1 MSAPAG
7 RARQLFRRRDA
18 SATLSGVGLTIITE
32 PKPAFPARAVRWP
45 GLLRSPPP
53 ESGVKAIHVMTD
65 YAAARHNMVES
76 QIRTNRVT
84 DGALLAAMETLPR
97 EQFVP
102 GERRSIA
109 YVDEDIEIAPGR
121 YLMEPMVL
129 ARLLQVA
136 EVEPD
141 AIALDIG
148 CGTGY
153 STAVLAR
160 LCQTVVGVE
169 SDPALATR
177 ATETLT
183 ALGIDNALVVE
194 AGLTAGYPK
203 QAPYDVILFS
213 GAIAGVPDAI
223 ARQLAPG
230 GRAVAV
236 VAGRAMGQAHV
247 FTRVGDVLSARP
259 IFDAA
264 TPLLPDYTPEEEFVF

>member
-1 MSAPAG
+1 
-7 RARQLFRRRDA
+7 
-18 SATLSGVGLTIITE
+18 
-32 PKPAFPARAVRWP
+32 
-45 GLLRSPPP
+45 
-53 ESGVKAIHVMTD
+53 MTD

-76 QIRTNRVT
+76 QVRTNRVT
-84 DGALLAAMETLPR
+84 DAALLAAMEELPR

-102 GERRSIA
+102 GERRAIA

-121 YLMEPMVL
+121 FLMEPMVL

-136 EVEPD
+136 EVEPE

-160 LCQTVVGVE
+160 LCQTVVGIE
-169 SDPALATR
+169 ADPALATR

-183 ALGIDNALVVE
+183 TLGIDNALVVE
-194 AGLTAGYPK
+194 GGLTEGYPK

-213 GAIAGVPDAI
+213 GAIAAVPDTI

-236 VAGRAMGQAHV
+236 IAAGGRAMGQAHV

-264 TPLLPDYTPEEEFVF
+264 TPLLPDYAPEEHFVF